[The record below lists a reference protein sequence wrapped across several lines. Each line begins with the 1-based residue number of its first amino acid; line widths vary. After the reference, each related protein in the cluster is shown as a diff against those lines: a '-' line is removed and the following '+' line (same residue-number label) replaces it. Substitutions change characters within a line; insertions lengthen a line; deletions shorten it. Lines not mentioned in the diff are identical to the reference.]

1 MPNRTI
7 TFLAVTAAAPVGAQE
22 AAPVPVPEEPAA
34 QELAAMRAAVASG
47 AALSLSEIMPG
58 VMAAVPG
65 KIIEIHF
72 LMRPKGP
79 VYVIYILTPDW
90 QLFVLSVDARTGEV
104 LNAPPVPDPSQ
115 KDQP

>member
-1 MPNRTI
+1 MPKRTI
-7 TFLAVTAAAPVGAQE
+7 TFLAVSAAAAAPVGAQE
-22 AAPVPVPEEPAA
+22 TAPVPEEPAA

-104 LNAPPVPDPSQ
+104 LNAPTVPDPSQ